1 MRTRVVKVE
10 SNQQAKV
17 AMWLKVLLVGLVL
30 TIGMGLAVREWQ
42 TNQVV
47 GHAQYRFNMA
57 LMGHEGEVT
66 FVSIDP
72 SEETVLSLTFPPDLA
87 IKSRVGGEYSIAA
100 LYKLGSYKGEGGK
113 FARQKIQGFMRVP
126 VPGYIV
132 VDKVGTNVA
141 RSLARGLSAVIFGQG
156 ESSLSRFDA
165 ILLWYRIEKYGW
177 RHVEQAEL
185 VRAGAIADNTYH
197 PERLQEYVGARLF
210 DWGIGESRVTV
221 AIVNGSGEN
230 GLGSD
235 MADFLSNLGMDV
247 VMVRS
252 VKSDSELDVSE
263 WQVESQEEAEELGYI
278 FQNLFGFD
286 QPKVESISG
295 EYRSKVLIRVGKD
308 AKELF

>member
-1 MRTRVVKVE
+1 M
-10 SNQQAKV
+10 Q
-17 AMWLKVLLVGLVL
+17 
-30 TIGMGLAVREWQ
+30 EWK

-47 GHAQYRFNMA
+47 GHSQYRFNLA
-57 LMGHEGEVT
+57 LMGREGEVT

-72 SEETVLSLTFPPDLA
+72 SEQSVLSLTFPPDLA

-132 VDKVGTNVA
+132 VDKVGSKVE
-141 RSLARGLSAVIFGQG
+141 RSLSRGLLSVIFGRS

-165 ILLWYRIEKYGW
+165 MMLWYRSEKFAW
-177 RHVEQAEL
+177 RMVEQEEL
-185 VRAGAIADNTYH
+185 VRAGAIVENTYH
-197 PERLQEYVGARLF
+197 PDRLQEYIGSRLF

-252 VKSDSELDVSE
+252 VNISSELDVSE
-263 WQVESQEEAEELGYI
+263 WQVDSLEVAQELGYV